1 MCFNEHLFTE
11 INPIDD
17 TYVKLAVDKTVK
29 AIAKGTVTFD
39 VLVGSQTKGITLQ
52 NVLYIPDLKNNLISI
67 SKVTANNFTV
77 KFQRNHAS
85 VINSKNETVLI
96 AKREKGKEIE
106 QWHQKFGHLNEKDLK
121 KLQAQNMV
129 YGMNFKPNDTLKD
142 CKICIQGKQ
151 TATPFS
157 KEPKN
162 RSSQLLSVIHSDLC
176 GPMRVESIGRS
187 FYFATFI
194 DDCSRFVHVYFLR
207 SKDEVESAFLEF
219 KAYIENKLNC
229 KIKTLRT
236 DQGLEY
242 VGPNFD
248 HYLVKNG
255 IKRERTCAYTP
266 QMNGIAERENRTLV
280 NMARCLLLQSGLP
293 MKFWAEAINCAVYIR
308 NRCPTRGLQDE
319 NQTPFQ
325 KLFGKKPTVKH
336 FQTFGQKAFAL
347 NKQPQK
353 GKFDAR
359 STECI
364 FTGYSDENRVYRLF
378 DSQANKVITSRDVKF
393 INEFENTSN
402 YEELFFP
409 EIEPKEKEH
418 LQQKDKILSSDIMDS
433 ESKGTIQSET
443 QEETHP
449 PANDQITD
457 YPCIGVGSSR
467 KESKDSD
474 INGDCTINVD
484 APRARGRPTKI
495 FTGKPG
501 RPRKQYNIKEKI
513 EEAQIALE
521 DDTPS
526 LKEAL
531 NGPNSEEWLEAMQ
544 TEYNALLKNK
554 AWKLVK
560 RQKDKNII

>member
-1 MCFNEHLFTE
+1 
-11 INPIDD
+11 
-17 TYVKLAVDKTVK
+17 
-29 AIAKGTVTFD
+29 
-39 VLVGSQTKGITLQ
+39 
-52 NVLYIPDLKNNLISI
+52 
-67 SKVTANNFTV
+67 
-77 KFQRNHAS
+77 
-85 VINSKNETVLI
+85 
-96 AKREKGKEIE
+96 
-106 QWHQKFGHLNEKDLK
+106 
-121 KLQAQNMV
+121 
-129 YGMNFKPNDTLKD
+129 
-142 CKICIQGKQ
+142 
-151 TATPFS
+151 
-157 KEPKN
+157 
-162 RSSQLLSVIHSDLC
+162 
-176 GPMRVESIGRS
+176 MRVESIGRS

-207 SKDEVESAFLEF
+207 SKDEVKSALLEF
-219 KAYIENKLNC
+219 KAYIENNLNC

-266 QMNGIAERENRTLV
+266 QMNGIAERENRTFV
-280 NMARCLLLQSGLP
+280 NMARYLLLQSGLP

-325 KLFGKKPTVKH
+325 KLIGKKPTVKH

-364 FTGYSDENRVYRLF
+364 FIGYSDENRVYRLF
-378 DSQANKVITSRDVKF
+378 DSQTNKVITSRDVKF

-409 EIEPKEKEH
+409 EIMPKEKEH
-418 LQQKDKILSSDIMDS
+418 LPQKDKILSSDIMDS

-443 QEETHP
+443 QEETHQ

-457 YPCIGVGSSR
+457 YP
-467 KESKDSD
+467 
-474 INGDCTINVD
+474 
-484 APRARGRPTKI
+484 
-495 FTGKPG
+495 
-501 RPRKQYNIKEKI
+501 
-513 EEAQIALE
+513 
-521 DDTPS
+521 
-526 LKEAL
+526 
-531 NGPNSEEWLEAMQ
+531 
-544 TEYNALLKNK
+544 
-554 AWKLVK
+554 
-560 RQKDKNII
+560 

>member
-1 MCFNEHLFTE
+1 
-11 INPIDD
+11 
-17 TYVKLAVDKTVK
+17 
-29 AIAKGTVTFD
+29 
-39 VLVGSQTKGITLQ
+39 
-52 NVLYIPDLKNNLISI
+52 
-67 SKVTANNFTV
+67 
-77 KFQRNHAS
+77 
-85 VINSKNETVLI
+85 
-96 AKREKGKEIE
+96 
-106 QWHQKFGHLNEKDLK
+106 
-121 KLQAQNMV
+121 
-129 YGMNFKPNDTLKD
+129 
-142 CKICIQGKQ
+142 
-151 TATPFS
+151 
-157 KEPKN
+157 
-162 RSSQLLSVIHSDLC
+162 
-176 GPMRVESIGRS
+176 
-187 FYFATFI
+187 
-194 DDCSRFVHVYFLR
+194 
-207 SKDEVESAFLEF
+207 
-219 KAYIENKLNC
+219 
-229 KIKTLRT
+229 
-236 DQGLEY
+236 
-242 VGPNFD
+242 
-248 HYLVKNG
+248 
-255 IKRERTCAYTP
+255 
-266 QMNGIAERENRTLV
+266 MNGIAERENRTLV

-319 NQTPFQ
+319 NQTPVQ
-325 KLFGKKPTVKH
+325 KFFGKKPTVKH

-364 FTGYSDENRVYRLF
+364 FIGYSDENRVYRLF

-409 EIEPKEKEH
+409 EIMPKEKEH
-418 LQQKDKILSSDIMDS
+418 LRQKDKILSSDIMDS
-433 ESKGTIQSET
+433 KSKGTIQSET
-443 QEETHP
+443 QKETHP
-449 PANDQITD
+449 PSNDQITD
-457 YPCIGVGSSR
+457 YPYIGVGSSP

-474 INGDCTINVD
+474 IIKTDCTINVD

-544 TEYNALLKNK
+544 TEYNALLKNQ

-560 RQKDKNII
+560 RPKDKNVIGSK

>member
-39 VLVGSQTKGITLQ
+39 VLVGNQTKGITLQ
-52 NVLYIPDLKNNLISI
+52 NVLYIPELKNNLISI

-77 KFQRNHAS
+77 KFQQNHAS

-96 AKREKGKEIE
+96 SKREKGLYYVTAIVESVSIVKEIE
-106 QWHQKFGHLNEKDLK
+106 QWHQKFGYLNEKDLK

-129 YGMNFKPNDTLKD
+129 YGMNFKPNDTLTD
-142 CKICIQGKQ
+142 CKVCIQGKQ
-151 TATPFS
+151 TAAPFS
-157 KEPKN
+157 KEPKH

-207 SKDEVESAFLEF
+207 SKDEVKPAFLEF

-293 MKFWAEAINCAVYIR
+293 MKFWAEAINWAVYIR
-308 NRCPTRGLQDE
+308 NRCPTRGLHDE

-364 FTGYSDENRVYRLF
+364 FMGYSDENRVYRLF

-393 INEFENTSN
+393 INEFEKTSN
-402 YEELFFP
+402 YEELFFS
-409 EIEPKEKEH
+409 EIIPKEKEH
-418 LQQKDKILSSDIMDS
+418 LPQKDNIFSSDIMDS
-433 ESKGTIQSET
+433 KSKGTIQSET
-443 QEETHP
+443 QKETHP
-449 PANDQITD
+449 PSNDQITD
-457 YPCIGVGSSR
+457 YPYIGVGSSQ

-474 INGDCTINVD
+474 IIKTDCTINVD

-495 FTGKPG
+495 FKGKPG

-521 DDTPS
+521 D
-526 LKEAL
+526 
-531 NGPNSEEWLEAMQ
+531 
-544 TEYNALLKNK
+544 
-554 AWKLVK
+554 
-560 RQKDKNII
+560 